1 MYLIDTNVIS
11 ELRKGSKCNLSV
23 QRFFESIQSES
34 IYISVLTLGEI
45 RRGCENIRQRGD
57 TLQASQLENWL
68 EEITREYKNKIL
80 SFDDECAQ
88 VWGKLISPHKSN
100 PIDKQIAAIA
110 MINQLAV
117 VTRNVDDFRET
128 GVQMI
133 NPFMH

>member
-11 ELRKGSKCNLSV
+11 ELRKGSKCNLGV

-88 VWGKLISPHKSN
+88 IWGKLMSPHKSN

>member
-11 ELRKGSKCNLSV
+11 ELRKGSKCNLGV

-88 VWGKLISPHKSN
+88 VWGKLMSPHKSN

>member
-11 ELRKGSKCNLSV
+11 ELRKGSKCNLGV

-80 SFDDECAQ
+80 SFDNECAQ
-88 VWGKLISPHKSN
+88 VWGKLMSPHKSN

>member
-11 ELRKGSKCNLSV
+11 ELRKGSKCNLGV

-68 EEITREYKNKIL
+68 EEITREYKHKIL

-88 VWGKLISPHKSN
+88 VWGKLMSPHKSN

>member
-11 ELRKGSKCNLSV
+11 ELRKGSKSNLGV

-68 EEITREYKNKIL
+68 KEITREYKNKIL

-88 VWGKLISPHKSN
+88 VWGKLMSPHKSN

>member
-1 MYLIDTNVIS
+1 MYFIDTNVIS

-88 VWGKLISPHKSN
+88 VWGKLMSPHKSN

>member
-11 ELRKGSKCNLSV
+11 ELRKGSKCNLGV

>member
-11 ELRKGSKCNLSV
+11 ELRKGSKCNLGV

-88 VWGKLISPHKSN
+88 VWGKLMSPHKSN

-110 MINQLAV
+110 VINQLAV

>member
-11 ELRKGSKCNLSV
+11 ELRKGSKCNLGV

-80 SFDDECAQ
+80 SFDNECAQ
-88 VWGKLISPHKSN
+88 VWGKLMSPHKSN

-117 VTRNVDDFRET
+117 VTRNINDFRET

>member
-11 ELRKGSKCNLSV
+11 ELRKGSKSNLGV
-23 QRFFESIQSES
+23 QRFFKSIQSES

-88 VWGKLISPHKSN
+88 VWGKLMSPHKSN